1 MQKDYLKAKI
11 SVARTLMQ
19 IFAVAGI
26 LHIFYLAA
34 NYRRLNE
41 IQILFFTS
49 AGAVYLIAAVC
60 LALRIL
66 NLAEKLDEF

>member
-34 NYRRLNE
+34 SYRGLNE
-41 IQILFFTS
+41 LQIIFFA

-60 LALRIL
+60 LTLRIL

>member
-1 MQKDYLKAKI
+1 MQKDYIKAKI

-34 NYRRLNE
+34 SYRGLNE
-41 IQILFFTS
+41 VQIL
-49 AGAVYLIAAVC
+49 
-60 LALRIL
+60 IL

>member
-1 MQKDYLKAKI
+1 MQTDYIKAKI

-34 NYRRLNE
+34 SYRGLNE
-41 IQILFFTS
+41 IQIWFFAS
-49 AGAVYLIAAVC
+49 AGAVGVT
-60 LALRIL
+60 LRIL

>member
-1 MQKDYLKAKI
+1 MQKDYIKTKI
-11 SVARTLMQ
+11 SVARALMQ

-34 NYRRLNE
+34 NYRGLNE
-41 IQILFFTS
+41 IQILFFAA

-60 LALRIL
+60 LTLRIL

>member
-1 MQKDYLKAKI
+1 MQKDYIKAKI

-19 IFAVAGI
+19 IF
-26 LHIFYLAA
+26 YLAA
-34 NYRRLNE
+34 SYRGLNE
-41 IQILFFTS
+41 IQILFFAS

-60 LALRIL
+60 LTLRIL

>member
-34 NYRRLNE
+34 SYRGLN
-41 IQILFFTS
+41 
-49 AGAVYLIAAVC
+49 
-60 LALRIL
+60 
-66 NLAEKLDEF
+66 

>member
-34 NYRRLNE
+34 SYRGLNE
-41 IQILFFTS
+41 VQILFFAS
-49 AGAVYLIAAVC
+49 AGAVYLIVAVC
-60 LALRIL
+60 LTLRIL

>member
-11 SVARTLMQ
+11 SVAKALMQ

-26 LHIFYLAA
+26 LHIFSGAA
-34 NYRRLNE
+34 ARP
-41 IQILFFTS
+41 QQKDFLFFF
-49 AGAVYLIAAVC
+49 APGGGAVSLIAAVC
-60 LALRIL
+60 LTLRIL

>member
-1 MQKDYLKAKI
+1 MQKDYIKAKI
-11 SVARTLMQ
+11 SVARALMQ

-26 LHIFYLAA
+26 LYIFYLAA
-34 NYRRLNE
+34 SYRGLNE
-41 IQILFFTS
+41 LQIVFFAA

-60 LALRIL
+60 LTLRIL

>member
-11 SVARTLMQ
+11 SVTRTLMQ
-19 IFAVAGI
+19 IFVAGI

-34 NYRRLNE
+34 SYRGLNE
-41 IQILFFTS
+41 IQILFFAS

-60 LALRIL
+60 LTLRIL